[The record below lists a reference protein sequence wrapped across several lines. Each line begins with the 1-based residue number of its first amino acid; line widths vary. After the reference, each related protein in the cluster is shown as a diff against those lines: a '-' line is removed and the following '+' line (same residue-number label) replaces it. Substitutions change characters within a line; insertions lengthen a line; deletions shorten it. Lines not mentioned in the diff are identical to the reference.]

1 MSAKMGRPLK
11 SDKPRV
17 KNIGFRVTDEQFE
30 MLEECVRLTGKSKT
44 DIIALGLEKVY
55 QELKG

>member
-1 MSAKMGRPLK
+1 MSAKMGRPT
-11 SDKPRV
+11 SNPRS

>member
-1 MSAKMGRPLK
+1 MGRPLK
-11 SDKPRV
+11 SDKPRS

>member
-1 MSAKMGRPLK
+1 MSAKMERLLK

-30 MLEECVRLTGKSKT
+30 MLEECIRLTGKSKT

>member
-11 SDKPRV
+11 SDKPRS